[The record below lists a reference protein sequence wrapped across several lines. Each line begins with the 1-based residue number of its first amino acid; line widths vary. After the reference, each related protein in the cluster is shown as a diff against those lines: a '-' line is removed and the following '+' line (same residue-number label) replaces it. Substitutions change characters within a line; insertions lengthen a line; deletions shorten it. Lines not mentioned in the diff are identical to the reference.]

1 MRSVAVST
9 KHTFLNDYS
18 SLVLRSST
26 ADVLDHFAQK
36 DVVLHH
42 NMALD
47 TTLMHNSTWESL
59 VFAPKEQTPWDTF
72 LRAYYDAD
80 TYKDLNR
87 RVHSNPVL
95 AKLATMN
102 FIDSLGVAVK
112 KRSHAST
119 GSTGGTTKADI
130 TSFFNNPNQ
139 SQPPQP
145 QNQPQQPQSQQQ
157 GPQMNPTT
165 IEALLNAVV
174 NAADESLQM
183 ADTADGFTHMG
194 IPIEQY
200 SIDEIREVLSS
211 SIVVNLLR
219 VYRKLR
225 SQPSGKNH
233 NMPSVRRGI
242 PIGEKLM
249 RSLSEAPD
257 VVTSEMAYPDE
268 IQSYHLATRTA
279 FVRERYSGV
288 NEVVVYLDKSGSMG
302 GTMAYEGQSVEKIA
316 YSAACAFALS
326 RELKSVGSKLTLK
339 LFDTMVHGEITKPF
353 DLLKTLTSIR
363 ADGGTN
369 ITKVL
374 EDALNYDDKKVVL
387 VSDGIDSIDEATA
400 SRASHLDFRCV
411 LIGTSNDVLEKYFK
425 VQHVDKLSKNFLMEI

>member
-1 MRSVAVST
+1 
-9 KHTFLNDYS
+9 
-18 SLVLRSST
+18 
-26 ADVLDHFAQK
+26 
-36 DVVLHH
+36 
-42 NMALD
+42 
-47 TTLMHNSTWESL
+47 
-59 VFAPKEQTPWDTF
+59 
-72 LRAYYDAD
+72 
-80 TYKDLNR
+80 
-87 RVHSNPVL
+87 
-95 AKLATMN
+95 
-102 FIDSLGVAVK
+102 
-112 KRSHAST
+112 
-119 GSTGGTTKADI
+119 
-130 TSFFNNPNQ
+130 
-139 SQPPQP
+139 
-145 QNQPQQPQSQQQ
+145 
-157 GPQMNPTT
+157 
-165 IEALLNAVV
+165 
-174 NAADESLQM
+174 
-183 ADTADGFTHMG
+183 
-194 IPIEQY
+194 
-200 SIDEIREVLSS
+200 
-211 SIVVNLLR
+211 
-219 VYRKLR
+219 
-225 SQPSGKNH
+225 
-233 NMPSVRRGI
+233 MPSVRRGI

-302 GTMAYEGQSVEKIA
+302 GTMAYEGQYVEKIA

>member
-1 MRSVAVST
+1 M
-9 KHTFLNDYS
+9 
-18 SLVLRSST
+18 
-26 ADVLDHFAQK
+26 
-36 DVVLHH
+36 LHH

-47 TTLMHNSTWESL
+47 TTMMHNSRWESL
-59 VFAPKEQTPWDTF
+59 VFAPKEQTPWDAF
-72 LRAYYDAD
+72 LRAYYDTD

-102 FIDSLGVAVK
+102 FIESLGVTA
-112 KRSHAST
+112 KRQHRNSGG
-119 GSTGGTTKADI
+119 GSKGGSGKVDLTD
-130 TSFFNNPNQ
+130 FFDNLNQQAQQNQQQTPGQPPNQ
-139 SQPPQP
+139 N
-145 QNQPQQPQSQQQ
+145 QNQPV
-157 GPQMNPTT
+157 MN
-165 IEALLNAVV
+165 LLLSAAC
-174 NAADESLQM
+174 NAAEDSLQM
-183 ADTADGFTHMG
+183 AETASGFSNMG

-200 SIDEIREVLSS
+200 SIDDIREVLSS

-219 VYRKLR
+219 TYRKLR
-225 SQPSGKNH
+225 SQPGGKSH

-242 PIGEKLM
+242 PIGEKIM

-257 VVTSEMAYPDE
+257 IVTSEMAYPEE
-268 IQSYHLATRTA
+268 IQNYHLATRTA

-302 GTMAYEGQSVEKIA
+302 GTMKYDGESVEKVA

-339 LFDTMVHGEITKPF
+339 LFDTMVHDEISKPF
-353 DLLKTLTSIR
+353 DILKTLSSIQ

-369 ITKVL
+369 ITAVL

-387 VSDGIDSIDEATA
+387 ISDGIDSIDESAA
-400 SRASHLDFRCV
+400 SKAAHLDMKCV
-411 LIGTSNDVLEKYFK
+411 LIDETNDILEKYFK
-425 VQHVDKLSKNFLMEI
+425 VQHIKKLDRNFLLDL